1 MDRDKDRSVI
11 EIGKER
17 EINKEREIK
26 TGKETEKEMK
36 MENVLG
42 KR

>member
-17 EINKEREIK
+17 EINKKREIK

-36 MENVLG
+36 MENILG